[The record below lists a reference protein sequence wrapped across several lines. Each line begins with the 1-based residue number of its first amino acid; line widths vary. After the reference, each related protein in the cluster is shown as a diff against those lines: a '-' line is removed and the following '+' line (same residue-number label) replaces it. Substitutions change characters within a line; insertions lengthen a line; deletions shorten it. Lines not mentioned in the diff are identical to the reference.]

1 MILSVS
7 NATKTFGMTT
17 VFENINFEVKGKE
30 KIALVGKN
38 GSGKT
43 TLMKIIC
50 EEELLD
56 KGQIHKKSG
65 LRIGYLAQMTFVDET
80 RSVKEELHHVF
91 DSLKQLQKQV
101 EEYEE
106 KMLIDHSEETLN
118 RYATLQQRFEE
129 MGGYTYESE
138 ANTVV
143 TKFGFSKEDL
153 ERPINT
159 FSGGQKTKLA
169 FAKLLLSKP
178 DILLLDEP
186 TNHLDLETIEWLEGY
201 IKKYD
206 RAVIIVSHDRYFL
219 DEIVDEVIEISN
231 YSLTKYVGNYTHY
244 VEEKAKNAELQQA
257 AYQRQQKDIERLEAL
272 IEKFR
277 YKKNKAA
284 FAQSKIKYLDR
295 MEKIEPL
302 KIDTKRMKVQFTA
315 AKRGGKDVLVCDELG
330 IGYDQELAKVNLKI
344 LRGQRIAIIGPNG
357 EGKSTFLKTIMG
369 IIPKLSGEFMLGH
382 QIEIGYFDQ
391 QMAQLNT
398 NKTVLEELWDEH
410 PEITQTEIR
419 TILGCFLFS
428 NEDVF
433 KNISD
438 LSGGEKV
445 RVSLAKLMLERG
457 NFLVLDE
464 PTNHLDIE
472 SKEVLEEALSEFD
485 GTILFVSHDR
495 YFIKQM
501 ADGILE
507 IKGGQAIYYPQT
519 YEEFVGHV
527 EQPKPVVSAKKDTN
541 TSFETTET
549 KENKRERFVDVAKE
563 IKKIEKQISEKEAEL
578 EALRELRFDEEYY
591 HDYMK
596 MNELDGKID
605 DVHNEIEHLMSKWEE
620 LQS

>member
-17 VFENINFEVKGKE
+17 VFENINFEIRGNE

-50 EEELLD
+50 EEIPLD
-56 KGQIHKKSG
+56 RGQIHKKSN
-65 LRIGYLAQMTFVDET
+65 LRIGYLAQMTFKDENL
-80 RSVKEELHHVF
+80 SVKEELFSVF
-91 DSLKQLQKQV
+91 TEIKEMQGVMQNMEERLKNEYSDELLNKYANLQ
-101 EEYEE
+101 
-106 KMLIDHSEETLN
+106 H
-118 RYATLQQRFEE
+118 RFEE

-138 ANTVV
+138 AYTVI
-143 TKFGFSKEDL
+143 TKFGFSKEDI
-153 ERPINT
+153 ERPIHT

-186 TNHLDLETIEWLEGY
+186 TNHLDLETIQWLEGY
-201 IKKYD
+201 LKKYP
-206 RAVIIVSHDRYFL
+206 RCAVIVSHDRYFL
-219 DEIVDEVIEISN
+219 DEVVSEVYEISN
-231 YSLTKYVGNYTHY
+231 YSLVHYMGNYSRY
-244 VEEKAKNAELQQA
+244 VEAKKKDIERINA
-257 AYQRQQKDIERLEAL
+257 AYARQQKDIERLEAL

-277 YKKNKAA
+277 YKKNKAS
-284 FAQSKIKYLDR
+284 FAQSKIKYLER
-295 MEKIEPL
+295 MDKIEPL
-302 KIDTKRMKVQFTA
+302 QIDEKKMKVKFTP
-315 AKRGGKDVLVCDELG
+315 AKRGGKQVVEISDLCV
-330 IGYDQELAKVNLKI
+330 GYNKPLCTVNLEI
-344 LRGQRIAIIGPNG
+344 LRGQRIAVLGPNG
-357 EGKSTFLKTIMG
+357 EGKSTFLKTLMG
-369 IIPKLSGEFMLGH
+369 LVPALSGEFMLGH

-391 QMAQLNT
+391 QMAQLNST
-398 NKTVLEELWDEH
+398 KTVLEELWDEH
-410 PEITQTEIR
+410 PEITQTQIR

-433 KNISD
+433 KSVSD

-445 RVSLAKLMLERG
+445 RLSLAKLMLERG

-464 PTNHLDIE
+464 PTNHLDID
-472 SKEVLEEALSEFD
+472 SKEVLEEALSDFE

-495 YFIKQM
+495 YFIKQI

-507 IKGGQAIYYPQT
+507 IKDGQAIYYPQT

-527 EQPKPVVSAKKDTN
+527 SEEEVSKKEEVKVVVEAKKPRYVN
-541 TSFETTET
+541 VE
-549 KENKRERFVDVAKE
+549 KELAKL
-563 IKKIEKQISEKEAEL
+563 EKLISEKEEEL

-591 HDYMK
+591 HDYKK
-596 MNELDGKID
+596 MQELDLQID
-605 DVHNEIEHLMSKWEE
+605 DKHNEINHLMQQWED

>member
-1 MILSVS
+1 MILSIS

-17 VFENINFEVKGKE
+17 VFENINFEIKGKE
-30 KIALVGKN
+30 KIALVGRN

-50 EEELLD
+50 DEMPLD
-56 KGQIHKKSG
+56 KGQVHKKSG
-65 LRIGYLAQMTFVDET
+65 LRIGYLAQMTFDDESLT
-80 RSVKEELHHVF
+80 VEEELFKVF
-91 DSLKQLQKQV
+91 DKIHALEKQLK
-101 EEYEE
+101 EYEDR
-106 KMLIDHSEETLN
+106 MQSDHSEETLN
-118 RYATLQQRFEE
+118 RYASLQSSFEE

-138 ANTVV
+138 ANTVI

-153 ERPINT
+153 KRQIST

-186 TNHLDLETIEWLEGY
+186 TNHLDLTTIEWLEGY
-201 IKKYD
+201 IRKYD
-206 RAVIIVSHDRYFL
+206 RAVVLVSHDRYFL
-219 DEIVDEVIEISN
+219 DEIVDEVVEISN
-231 YSLTKYVGNYTHY
+231 YSLTRYVGNYTRF
-244 VEEKAKNAELQQA
+244 VEQRAKNIELQEA
-257 AYQRQQKDIERLEAL
+257 AYNRQQKEIERLEAL

-277 YKKNKAA
+277 YKATKAA

-302 KIDTKRMKVQFTA
+302 QIDEKKMKVKFTP
-315 AKRGGKDVLVCDELG
+315 AKRGGKQVLNVEDLT
-330 IGYDQELAKVNLKI
+330 IGYSEDKPLATINLEV

-357 EGKSTFLKTIMG
+357 EGKSTFLKTIMD
-369 IIPKLSGEFMLGH
+369 IVPKLSGEFMYGH
-382 QIEIGYFDQ
+382 QIEVGYFDQ

-398 NKTVLEELWDEH
+398 AKTVLEELWDEH

-433 KNISD
+433 KAISN

-445 RVSLAKLMLERG
+445 RVALAKLMLERG

-464 PTNHLDIE
+464 PTNHLDID
-472 SKEVLEEALSEFD
+472 SKEVLEDALRDFE

-507 IKGGQAIYYPQT
+507 IKDGQAIYHPQT
-519 YEEFVGHV
+519 YEEFIGKVT
-527 EQPKPVVSAKKDTN
+527 EEKVSKK
-541 TSFETTET
+541 ETT
-549 KENKRERFVDVAKE
+549 KEVAPKRVRNIDVNKE
-563 IKKIEKQISEKEAEL
+563 IKKLEKQISEKEAEL
-578 EALRELRFDEEYY
+578 EALRELRFDEDYY
-591 HDYMK
+591 HDYKK
-596 MNELDGKID
+596 MQELDSQID
-605 DVHNEIEHLMSKWEE
+605 DKHNEIENLMAKWEE
-620 LQS
+620 LLS

>member
-1 MILSVS
+1 MILSIA

-17 VFENINFEVKGKE
+17 VFENITFEIKGKE

-38 GSGKT
+38 GTGKT

-50 EEELLD
+50 DEVPLD
-56 KGQIHKKSG
+56 KGTINKKSG
-65 LRIGYLAQMTFVDET
+65 LRIGYLAQMTFDDESL
-80 RSVKEELHHVF
+80 SVEEELDKVF
-91 DSLKQLQKQV
+91 ADLHRMENVMK
-101 EEYEE
+101 EYEE
-106 KMLIDHSEETLN
+106 QLKVDPSEQVLN
-118 RYATLQQRFEE
+118 RYASIQQQFEE

-138 ANTVV
+138 ASTVV
-143 TKFGFSKEDL
+143 TRFGFSKEDVK
-153 ERPINT
+153 RPINT

-206 RAVIIVSHDRYFL
+206 RAVVLVSHDRYFL
-219 DEIVDEVIEISN
+219 DEIVDEVYEIANYTLTRYAGN
-231 YSLTKYVGNYTHY
+231 YSRY
-244 VEEKAKNAELQQA
+244 VEQKAKNVELMQA
-257 AYQRQQKDIERLEAL
+257 AYNRQQKEIERIEAQ

-277 YKKNKAA
+277 YKATKAA

-295 MEKIEPL
+295 MEKIQPL
-302 KIDTKRMKVQFTA
+302 HVDEKKMRVQFTA
-315 AKRGGKDVLVCDELG
+315 AKRGGKEVLKVEDLT
-330 IGYDQELAKVNLKI
+330 IGYDKPLATINLEV

-369 IIPKLSGEFMLGH
+369 MIPKISGEYMTGH

-398 NKTVLEELWDEH
+398 AKTVLEELWDEN
-410 PEITQTEIR
+410 PNATQTEIR

-433 KNISD
+433 KSVSS

-445 RVSLAKLMLERG
+445 RLSLAKLMLEQG

-464 PTNHLDIE
+464 PTNHLDID
-472 SKEVLEEALSEFD
+472 SKEVLEQALEGFD

-495 YFIKQM
+495 YFIKQI

-507 IKGGQAIYYPQT
+507 IKNGQAIYYPKT

-527 EQPKPVVSAKKDTN
+527 EAKANEEKTKA
-541 TSFETTET
+541 EEEHTEV
-549 KENKRERFVDVAKE
+549 KRPRYVNVEKE
-563 IKKIEKQISEKEAEL
+563 IKKIEAEISKKEEEL
-578 EALRELRFDEEYY
+578 EALRELRFDETYY
-591 HDYMK
+591 HDYKK
-596 MNELDGKID
+596 MAELDATID
-605 DVHNEIEHLMSKWEE
+605 DKHNEIEHLMAKWEE